1 MKGFIAAL
9 RWDLFRQTKYNIV
22 GVTIAV
28 TLLYLAVLYY
38 VPLEGRNLDL
48 LLILLIFNDPAALSV
63 LFVGALV
70 LFERTDRTFFA
81 LAVSPLTPAAYL
93 WSKSLSLGLLATLAS
108 AGMAIVGHG
117 WDLHWGWFILGLL
130 LSSILFCLLGFVVVA
145 YCQSFNQY
153 ILRVALV
160 LIPIGLPLLNLF
172 GMTDTYWWYLLPSQ
186 ATLILL
192 EASLTT
198 LPLGALL
205 YAVGY
210 LVLWIVLAYWFA
222 LRAYSDVIAKA

>member
-1 MKGFIAAL
+1 MKGFLAAL
-9 RWDLFRQTKYNIV
+9 RWDLVRQTKYNIV
-22 GVTIAV
+22 GVTLAV

-108 AGMAIVGHG
+108 ATMAIVGHG
-117 WDLHWGWFILGLL
+117 WDLNWGWFTLGLL
-130 LSSILFCLLGFVVVA
+130 LSSILFCLIGFVVVA

-172 GMTDTYWWYLLPSQ
+172 GMTDTYWLYLLPSQ

-192 EASLTT
+192 EAALST

-210 LVLWIVLAYWFA
+210 LVLWIVLAYWSA
-222 LRAYSDVIAKA
+222 LQAYSDVIAKA